1 MIFMKRIW
9 HKDLVSVLPDK
20 LLLKLKD
27 DWFSIA
33 TDLVSTEITTS
44 LGEPVIDRILEYSIG
59 HFYTYYFIYIMPEL
73 HKRGLLDAQ
82 TLEFFHSLASCY
94 SEEDLRISH
103 PVFDCWHNTRYLL
116 QCLMYLEELYD
127 CGEISFEEWYRILNK
142 TRSMHAYC
150 EETYQS
156 LFV

>member
-1 MIFMKRIW
+1 MRRIW

-20 LLLKLKD
+20 LLLYLKD

-33 TDLVSTEITTS
+33 MDLVSIEVTTS
-44 LGEPVIDRILEYSIG
+44 LGDPTTDRILEYSIG
-59 HFYTYYFIYIMPEL
+59 HFYAYAHDCIFPEL
-73 HKRGLLDAQ
+73 YKRELLDDS
-82 TLEFFHSLASCY
+82 TLDFFYSLY
-94 SEEDLRISH
+94 SHYPDGDMQITH
-103 PVFDCWHNTRYLL
+103 PIFEYWHNTRYLL

-127 CGEISFEEWYRILNK
+127 CGYINFEEWYRILNK

>member
-1 MIFMKRIW
+1 MRIW

-27 DWFSIA
+27 DWFNIA
-33 TDLVSTEITTS
+33 TDLVSAEVTTS
-44 LGEPVIDRILEYSIG
+44 LGDPTLDRILEYSIG
-59 HFYTYYFIYIMPEL
+59 HFYSYYFIYIMPEL
-73 HKRGLLDAQ
+73 HRRGLLDEK
-82 TLEFFHSLASCY
+82 TMDFFHSLVSCY
-94 SEEDLRISH
+94 SENDLRISN

-116 QCLMYLEELYD
+116 QCLMHLEELYD
-127 CGEISFEEWYRILNK
+127 CGYISFEEWYRILNK
-142 TRSMHAYC
+142 TRSSHAYC

>member
-1 MIFMKRIW
+1 MRACRIW

-20 LLLKLKD
+20 MLLQLKD
-27 DWFSIA
+27 DWFNIA
-33 TDLVSTEITTS
+33 TELLSVEVTTS
-44 LGEPVIDRILEYSIG
+44 LGEPTIDRILEYSIG
-59 HFYTYYFIYIMPEL
+59 HFYTYYFVYIMPEL
-73 HKRGLLDAQ
+73 HRRGLLDEK
-82 TLEFFHSLASCY
+82 TMDFFHVLASCY
-94 SEEDLRISH
+94 SENDLRIIH

-127 CGEISFEEWYRILNK
+127 CGYISFEEWYRILNK
-142 TRSMHAYC
+142 TRSSHAYC